1 MFQVLRR
8 RLLFSYSGVII
19 GIFGIS
25 TLAVY
30 RFIAYNL
37 YQQLDQQMLTLADAA
52 AHSLELIKTNSKLI
66 NSKTPRI
73 LDNDGDL
80 DIPWQDLRENH
91 QGVEW
96 FDAKGSLLGKAGSH
110 LPVTPFNFDSHT
122 HQYGKLR
129 SITIPVYRD
138 KTKKQLQGFIRVSES
153 IEDLEAELNRLLWGF
168 SCGGTIAFALSGIGS
183 WWLTKQS
190 LKPVEESF
198 EKLKQFTADA
208 SHELRSPLTAIKTSV
223 DVIMNHP
230 ERIHPADVKKLQSI
244 ASGTNQMARL
254 VEDLLLLARTDKF
267 PTNSLDEWVLI
278 SLDEFLEDLVELL
291 QSQAEIKGIKLKAEI
306 THEVFVKG
314 DVAGLKRLF
323 SNLLENALQ
332 YTSTGGSVSVS
343 VIDDNKFV
351 TINIQDTG
359 IGITP
364 EDIPFIFNRFWRADK
379 ARSRRSGG
387 LGLGLAIAQ
396 TVVTNH
402 GGEITVSSQIGIG
415 TCFQISLPIATD

>member
-1 MFQVLRR
+1 MFKVLRR
-8 RLLFSYSGVII
+8 RLLFSYMGVII
-19 GIFGIS
+19 GIFSIS

-30 RFIAYNL
+30 RFIAHNL
-37 YQQLDQQMLTLADAA
+37 YKQLDQQMLTIADAA
-52 AHSLELIKTNSKLI
+52 AHSLELIKKNSTLI
-66 NSKTPRI
+66 NSKAPRI

-80 DIPWQDLRENH
+80 DIPWQDLRENY

-110 LPVTPFNFDSHT
+110 LPLTPLNFDFHT

-153 IEDLEAELNRLLWGF
+153 IEDLEAELNRLVWGL
-168 SCGGTIAFALSGIGS
+168 SCGGITAFTLSGIGS

-278 SLDEFLEDLVELL
+278 PLDEFLEDLVELL
-291 QSQAEIKGIKLKAEI
+291 QSQAEIKGINLKAEI

-343 VIDDNKFV
+343 IVEYNKFV

-396 TVVTNH
+396 TVATNH

-415 TCFQISLPIATD
+415 SCFQISLPIATD